1 MICHLHNNYPES
13 VKETMHEIRIAED
26 LSEIIL
32 EAAEKENLSKV
43 TKVSI
48 TFGRMVQIV
57 PDIFDFAFREA
68 VRDTIASEAVMDIEV
83 AEITMRCRNCRTEFQ
98 PAGNRFSCTACLST
112 DLDIIYGNE
121 LYIKS
126 IEGEL

>member
-1 MICHLHNNYPES
+1 
-13 VKETMHEIRIAED
+13 MHEIRIAED
-26 LSEIIL
+26 LSEIVL
-32 EAAEKENLSKV
+32 KTAEKENLVRV

-83 AEITMRCRNCRTEFQ
+83 AEIKMRCRNCGTEFQ
-98 PAGNRFSCTACLST
+98 PAGNRFSCTVCLST
-112 DLDIIYGNE
+112 DMDIIHGNE

-126 IEGEL
+126 IEGEQ

>member
-1 MICHLHNNYPES
+1 
-13 VKETMHEIRIAED
+13 MHEIRIARD
-26 LSEIIL
+26 LSEIVL
-32 EAAEKENLSKV
+32 EAAGKENLLKV

-83 AEITMRCRNCRTEFQ
+83 EEVKMRCRNCGNDFQ
-98 PAGNRFSCTACLST
+98 LADNRFLCTVCHSPDI
-112 DLDIIYGNE
+112 DLIHGNE

-126 IEGEL
+126 IEGEK